1 MNTDNFHPRP
11 EARRRR
17 AFTLLEM
24 LIVLVIIAIIA
35 GLALP
40 HIRGN
45 TESVAINAACRQLV
59 ADLSYARQRAISQ
72 RSTVAVVFIPRD
84 ILGDDLLTSPTVTPN
99 EREEI
104 KRLQGGVFTHYAL
117 YQYRRVGEQ
126 PGTRDT
132 DGYITEW
139 KSLPDKTFI
148 DPDEF
153 SGSPPDFFFQVSGSN
168 PNPKFRFPFST
179 SPAVN
184 FGGSGFPYI
193 AFDHEGRC
201 ITVDRDETGAGSV
214 RNDRYL
220 NVARGVVTVVRDNNG
235 VVQYNDIEWQEVPPG
250 NATNNVIYVNALTGR
265 AKRLEVELQ

>member
-1 MNTDNFHPRP
+1 MNLRP
-11 EARRRR
+11 DISQSARRMPAARR

-40 HIRGN
+40 HMRGPS
-45 TESVAINAACRQLV
+45 ESAAINAACRQLV
-59 ADLSYARQRAISQ
+59 ADFSYARQRAIAS
-72 RSTVAVVFIPRD
+72 RSTVAVVFLSPD
-84 ILGDDLLTSPTVTPN
+84 IFGTDLLSGGVTPN
-99 EREEI
+99 EAAEI
-104 KRLQGGVFTHYAL
+104 KRLQGGVYTHYAL

-126 PGTRDT
+126 PGVRGS

-153 SGSPPDFFFQVSGSN
+153 NQTSFFRRSPSN
-168 PNPKFRFPFST
+168 PNPKFRFPFSD
-179 SPAVN
+179 SPPPQIGVN
-184 FGGSGFPYI
+184 GLPYI

-201 ITVDRDETGAGSV
+201 ITVDRDETGAGSM
-214 RNDRYL
+214 NGDRYL
-220 NVARGVVTVVRDNNG
+220 NVARGAILATRDASGVIVDGGSYEVV
-235 VVQYNDIEWQEVPPG
+235 EVPPG

-265 AKRLEVELQ
+265 AKRLETPLQ

>member
-1 MNTDNFHPRP
+1 MRAHNIQPRP
-11 EARRRR
+11 GHMSRRA

-59 ADLSYARQRAISQ
+59 ADFSYARQRAISQ
-72 RSTVAVVFIPRD
+72 RSTVAVVFLSRD
-84 ILGDDLLTSPTVTPN
+84 ILGPDLLGPGLTAN
-99 EREEI
+99 ETAEI

-126 PGTRDT
+126 PGTRGT

-153 SGSPPDFFFQVSGSN
+153 SQNTFFKYSQSN
-168 PNPKFRFPFST
+168 PQPKFRFPFSSST
-179 SPAVN
+179 PPQIGIN
-184 FGGSGFPYI
+184 GLPYV

-201 ITVDRDETGAGSV
+201 ITVDRDETGSGSMAG
-214 RNDRYL
+214 DRFL
-220 NVARGVVTVVRDNNG
+220 NVARGAILYTRDNSG
-235 VVQYNDIEWQEVPPG
+235 IVQLNDFEVQEVPPR
-250 NATNNVIYVNALTGR
+250 NATNNVIYINALTGR
-265 AKRLEVELQ
+265 AKRLELQLQ

>member
-1 MNTDNFHPRP
+1 MTTIRLLQKPA
-11 EARRRR
+11 ARLRR

-59 ADLSYARQRAISQ
+59 ADLSYARQRAISE
-72 RSTVAVVFIPRD
+72 RSTVAVVFVSPE
-84 ILGDDLLTSPTVTPN
+84 ILGTDLLSGGSLTAK
-99 EREEI
+99 ERAEI

-126 PGTRDT
+126 PGTRGT

-153 SGSPPDFFFQVSGSN
+153 SQNTFFKYSQSN
-168 PNPKFRFPFST
+168 PQPKFRFPFST
-179 SPAVN
+179 SPAVD
-184 FGGSGFPYI
+184 FGSSGFPYV

-201 ITVDRDETGAGSV
+201 ITVDRDETGAGSM
-214 RNDRYL
+214 RGDRYL
-220 NVARGVVTVVRDNNG
+220 NVARGAVLVTRDNNG
-235 VVQYNDIEWQEVPPG
+235 VINSISDYEVTQVPPL
-250 NATNNVIYVNALTGR
+250 NATNNVIHVNALTGR
-265 AKRLEVELQ
+265 AQRLETKLQ